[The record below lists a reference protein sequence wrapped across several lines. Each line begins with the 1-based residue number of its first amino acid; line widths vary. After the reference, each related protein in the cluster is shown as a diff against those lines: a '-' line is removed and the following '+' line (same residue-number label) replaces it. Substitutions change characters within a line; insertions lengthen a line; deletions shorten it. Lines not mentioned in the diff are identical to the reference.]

1 MDGGQIPG
9 LLVGVVEDVLEV
21 ADPGTYDKSQTG
33 PADVDVDDG
42 AGGRG
47 QVTGDQGHGQEA
59 AGDQIISNRGRSC
72 TEVGLHAE

>member
-21 ADPGTYDKSQTG
+21 ADPGTYHESQTG

-47 QVTGDQGHGQEA
+47 QVTGDQGHG
-59 AGDQIISNRGRSC
+59 
-72 TEVGLHAE
+72 